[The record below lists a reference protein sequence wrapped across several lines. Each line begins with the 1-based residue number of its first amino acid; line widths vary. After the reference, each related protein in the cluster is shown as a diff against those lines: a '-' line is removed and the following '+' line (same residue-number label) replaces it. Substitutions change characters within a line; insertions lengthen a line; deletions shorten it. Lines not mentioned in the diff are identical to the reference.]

1 MPVKPQPIFGRPIY
15 RPPVMA
21 SRKQKKA
28 LESKRI
34 QALIDGSQETK
45 VAVFQSALIN
55 INPSVTTNGAQ
66 KIMPDIAHGVNS
78 WQRTG
83 QKIRLTKLV
92 VRGHYFISGLG
103 FPANSGGEPNVNEKF
118 RFIARR
124 FILKDKEN
132 NNYSDVA
139 TGDLDLLLEAPG
151 AVGQPY
157 NGSML
162 SHNTPVNLG
171 KFTKKKDEKRYL
183 TTSWR
188 QTSTTGANELA
199 PTDNN
204 VVFYEDTFE
213 FGGKGMELLYDGS
226 NQPINFP
233 MFQGIGFCTINNL
246 APNATV
252 QMQYVATAYYKD

>member
-1 MPVKPQPIFGRPIY
+1 MPQPLFGRPTY
-15 RPPVMA
+15 RPR
-21 SRKQKKA
+21 SRATRAQKKR
-28 LESKRI
+28 LETKRI
-34 QALIDGSQETK
+34 QDIIDGSQETK
-45 VAVFQSALIN
+45 VAVYQSPVLTIQQ
-55 INPSVTTNGAQ
+55 SVTTNGAQ
-66 KIMPDIAHGVNS
+66 KIMPDIPHGVNS

-83 QKIRLTKLV
+83 QKVRLMKLV
-92 VRGHYFISGLG
+92 VRGHYFVGNLG
-103 FPANSGGEPNVNEKF
+103 APATNTGEPNTTEKF

-132 NNYSDVA
+132 NNYSDVG

-151 AVGQPY
+151 AVGQAY
-157 NGSML
+157 NGSL
-162 SHNTPVNLG
+162 LRHNTPVNLG

-188 QTSTTGANELA
+188 QLNGTEGANLLI

-233 MFQGIGFCTINNL
+233 MFQGIGFATINDL
-246 APNATV
+246 SPNATV
-252 QMQYVATAYYKD
+252 QQQYVATAYYKD

>member
-1 MPVKPQPIFGRPIY
+1 
-15 RPPVMA
+15 
-21 SRKQKKA
+21 

-45 VAVFQSALIN
+45 VAVFQSPVLN
-55 INPSVTTNGAQ
+55 VLESVTLNGAQ
-66 KIMPDIAHGVNS
+66 KIMPDIPHGVNS

-83 QKIRLTKLV
+83 QKIRLQKLV
-92 VRGHYFISGLG
+92 VRGHYYINGLG
-103 FPANSGGEPNVNEKF
+103 NTASNGAEPNVNEKF

-132 NNYSDVA
+132 NNYADVA
-139 TGDLDLLLEAPG
+139 AGDLDLLLEAPG

-157 NGSML
+157 NGDL
-162 SHNTPVNLG
+162 LRHNTPVNLG

-188 QTSTTGANELA
+188 QINTTGANEIA

-233 MFQGIGFCTINNL
+233 MFQGIGFTTVNSL
-246 APNATV
+246 AANATV
-252 QMQYVATAYYKD
+252 QMQYVATAYYKDN